1 MDFLS
6 IKFFLFFFS
15 SIVVIYLSPVRYR
28 IRVAF
33 PVLNAFFILTYI
45 NAPSQL
51 WPLVVF
57 LAAGFAGVR
66 LVETWANRG
75 IFLTALSVILITF
88 VYLKKYT
95 FISFAHFIQWPYLSV
110 GLSYILFRMVQMLID
125 VYQKSIQERI
135 SPVSFFNF
143 CCNFLTFVSGPIQRY
158 QDYKIQE
165 ASLGQKALK
174 DTEAFDCFV
183 RMIHGLFKV
192 VILSTMCLNYHK
204 YLIVSLQGS
213 IVNASSLWLCR
224 KFILASS
231 FYTLYL
237 FFNFSGY
244 MDIVISFGRLLG
256 FQLPENFNRPFA
268 SRSFLEL
275 WSRWHITL
283 ADWFKFY
290 VFNPFL
296 SLLAFRWPN
305 REAVPYLGVLAY
317 FLTFFIMGLWHGSS
331 WMFLIY
337 GLFLGAGVSVNKL
350 FDVLMRKYFS
360 VSYNK
365 MIDHSL
371 SGLLG
376 AAFTFMYFS
385 MGLSCFW
392 LDFNGLAQLMG
403 KFKIQGFL
411 VIFVLGG
418 LIGAVVMFLM
428 GLVRDV
434 FDRALVKSAVLLG
447 NFYFVRAWLS
457 FELLMVIAF
466 WFYGFGEI
474 PDFVYKGF

>member
-1 MDFLS
+1 M
-6 IKFFLFFFS
+6 
-15 SIVVIYLSPVRYR
+15 
-28 IRVAF
+28 
-33 PVLNAFFILTYI
+33 
-45 NAPSQL
+45 
-51 WPLVVF
+51 
-57 LAAGFAGVR
+57 
-66 LVETWANRG
+66 
-75 IFLTALSVILITF
+75 
-88 VYLKKYT
+88 
-95 FISFAHFIQWPYLSV
+95 
-110 GLSYILFRMVQMLID
+110 
-125 VYQKSIQERI
+125 
-135 SPVSFFNF
+135 
-143 CCNFLTFVSGPIQRY
+143 
-158 QDYKIQE
+158 
-165 ASLGQKALK
+165 
-174 DTEAFDCFV
+174 
-183 RMIHGLFKV
+183 
-192 VILSTMCLNYHK
+192 
-204 YLIVSLQGS
+204 
-213 IVNASSLWLCR
+213 
-224 KFILASS
+224 
-231 FYTLYL
+231 
-237 FFNFSGY
+237 
-244 MDIVISFGRLLG
+244 G

-296 SLLAFRWPN
+296 SMLAFRWPN
-305 REAVPYLGVLAY
+305 REAVPYLGVMAY

-360 VSYNK
+360 GSYNK

-403 KFKIQGFL
+403 KLKIQGFL

-418 LIGAVVMFLM
+418 LIVAVVMFLM

-434 FDRALVKSAVLLG
+434 FDRAVIKSAVLLG